1 MSAPQVV
8 QSLSSASGP
17 AGGWFRTQ
25 LATLRNRFINTE
37 KRRQRAA
44 LIGTSF
50 AAHRPVWITAGGGAY
65 TTAVAVYLTMK
76 LMRRI
81 PV

>member
-8 QSLSSASGP
+8 QNISSGP
-17 AGGWFRTQ
+17 AGGYIRQQ

-37 KRRQRAA
+37 KRRKRATV
-44 LIGTSF
+44 ISTSF
-50 AAHRPVWITAGGGAY
+50 AAHRPVWISAGAGAY
-65 TTAVAVYLTMK
+65 TTAVAAYLTMRY
-76 LMRRI
+76 MRRL

>member
-17 AGGWFRTQ
+17 AGGYVRTQ
-25 LATLRNRFINTE
+25 LATLRNRFLNTE
-37 KRRQRAA
+37 KRKKRAA
-44 LIGTSF
+44 FVTTSF
-50 AAHRPVWITAGGGAY
+50 AAHRPVWITAGGAAY
-65 TTAVAVYLTMK
+65 TSAVAVFLATKY
-76 LMRRI
+76 MRRL

>member
-8 QSLSSASGP
+8 QNLSSGP
-17 AGGWFRTQ
+17 AGGFVRQQ

-37 KRRQRAA
+37 KRKKRAA
-44 LIGTSF
+44 LVTTSF
-50 AAHRPVWITAGGGAY
+50 AAHRPVWVSAGGAAY
-65 TTAVAVYLTMK
+65 TTAVAVFLTMK
-76 LMRRI
+76 YMRRL

>member
-8 QSLSSASGP
+8 QNLSSGP
-17 AGGWFRTQ
+17 AGGYVRTQ
-25 LATLRNRFINTE
+25 LATLRNRFLNTE

-44 LIGTSF
+44 LVSTSF
-50 AAHRPVWITAGGGAY
+50 AAHRPVWITAGAGAY
-65 TTAVAVYLTMK
+65 TSAAAVLLAMRY
-76 LMRRI
+76 MRRV